1 MLEFTATQTSLLW
14 QERIGHCC
22 EWWHKGLSSRTT
34 LVVQPSPTGQPPAQQ
49 YRVKL
54 SSFPRENH
62 ANYLKI
68 FENSLL
74 KAETEA
80 TFCEEQKTFRLGIPM

>member
-1 MLEFTATQTSLLW
+1 MNGGTRAFQAGPHLW
-14 QERIGHCC
+14 YI
-22 EWWHKGLSSRTT
+22 
-34 LVVQPSPTGQPPAQQ
+34 QPSPTGQPPAQQ